1 MLYFFIAWV
10 TFTNFFDDAR
20 KAAKLLGITLTHRG
34 KTNGEPIPMA
44 GVPYHAAEGYLA
56 RLVKAGQTVAICEQV
71 GEVTGKG
78 PVERKVV
85 RIITPGTI
93 TDDALLGS
101 YQSSNLVALC
111 IQQNKI
117 GLALLDLSASIFKV
131 QEHEFKTEQLAIEL
145 SRLMPSEI
153 VVDEDL
159 VDQNILEQIKK
170 QLDCPI
176 TKRPNVDFNLNNAQK
191 PYVISLLLQHFLALE
206 LIIYPCQSLCCG
218 LNSLRQRNSKN
229 CSATYSLDST

>member
-159 VDQNILEQIKK
+159 VDQNILEQIK
-170 QLDCPI
+170 
-176 TKRPNVDFNLNNAQK
+176 NN
-191 PYVISLLLQHFLALE
+191 
-206 LIIYPCQSLCCG
+206 
-218 LNSLRQRNSKN
+218 
-229 CSATYSLDST
+229 